1 MNWKRTVYCGWCGTK
16 GHNKTTCQHRKD
28 YATNNPRSAIAD
40 EIASEIERKKV
51 PRKCSY
57 CEVSGHTRRTCG
69 LLKQD
74 MSLVIKKRKEFI
86 KEYEAQAKKIGLGP
100 GALVKLPAGDRK
112 NPWTSSL
119 LVLVTG
125 YDTNGFDHRPQ
136 YNDVTRSYSRRSTIT
151 LLARVV
157 SFEGWE
163 DGWEAPRVNQQWNLT
178 VDCMLGMMPEV
189 FMAKSD
195 LAAGKTEEDLWI
207 TTTNMHT
214 RLVGPVKNVRFPD
227 DWGELTQDLTTLH
240 RFDPRPSAAA
250 HSKLRPHFSDPC
262 WAGVYEVGESPKYP
276 YEEYKNV

>member
-1 MNWKRTVYCGWCGTK
+1 MGWKRTVCCSWCGK
-16 GHNKTTCQHRKD
+16 EGHNKTTCQHRKD
-28 YATNNPRSAIAD
+28 YATVYPQSALAV
-40 EIASEIERKKV
+40 EITREIERKSV

-57 CEVSGHTRRTCG
+57 CEVRGHTRRTCA

-74 MSLVIKKRKEFI
+74 KSLVIKKRKEFI

-100 GALVKLPAGDRK
+100 GALVRLPAGDRK

-136 YNDVTRSYSRRSTIT
+136 YSDVTRSYSQRSTVT

-157 SFEGWE
+157 SFEGWSA
-163 DGWEAPRVNQQWNLT
+163 GWEPPRINQQWNLT
-178 VDCMLGMMPEV
+178 VDCMLGMMPET
-189 FMAKSD
+189 FMTKSD
-195 LAAGKTEEDLWI
+195 LAAGKAEEDLWI
-207 TTTNMHT
+207 ATTNMHT
-214 RLVGPVKNVRFPD
+214 RLVGPVKDVRFPD
-227 DWGELTQDLTTLH
+227 DWGELTRDLTTLH
-240 RFDPRPSAAA
+240 RFDPYPTSHANQKA
-250 HSKLRPHFSDPC
+250 RPHFSDPC